1 MRGHFGDFTL
11 DRATRQLLRSNEEK
25 HLEPKAFQLLD
36 LLLTRRPEVVA
47 KSEIHDQLWP
57 GTFVSEASITGL
69 VGQIREALDDNRKQS
84 RFIRTVDGLGYAFS
98 GEATEEAQSK
108 ARTAARSAP
117 RLIWEQEVFLLVH
130 AENVL
135 GRDEDVAVRI
145 DAPGVSR
152 RHARILVTES
162 QAILE
167 DLGSK
172 NGTFLRGQRLE
183 GPAVLKDGDTFRL
196 GRQILVFRSPRLA
209 GSTMTEA

>member
-1 MRGHFGDFTL
+1 MRVHFGDFIL
-11 DRATRQLLRSNEEK
+11 DRATRQLFCGREEK

-47 KSEIHDQLWP
+47 KNEIHDQLWP
-57 GTFVSEASITGL
+57 GTFVSESSITGL
-69 VGQIREALDDNRKQS
+69 VGQIREALDDERKQS
-84 RFIRTVDGLGYAFS
+84 RFIRTVHGLGYAFS
-98 GEATEEAQSK
+98 GEATEEAPSK
-108 ARTAARSAP
+108 ARKAARSAP

-130 AENVL
+130 PENVL

-162 QAILE
+162 QAVLE

-183 GPAVLKDGDTFRL
+183 GPAVLKDGDTLRL
-196 GRQILVFRSPRLA
+196 GRQVVVFRSPRLA